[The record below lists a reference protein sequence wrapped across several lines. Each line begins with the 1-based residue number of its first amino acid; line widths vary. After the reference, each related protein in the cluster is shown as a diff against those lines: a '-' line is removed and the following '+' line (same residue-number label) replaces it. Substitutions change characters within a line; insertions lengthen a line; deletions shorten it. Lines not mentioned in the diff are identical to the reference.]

1 MAKNPLFEL
10 YEAGTSV
17 WLDNMRRSY
26 VTSGELQRM
35 IEEDAVVGMT
45 SNPTIFEKAI
55 GGSSDYDDS
64 IRTLVGKGK
73 SGDELML
80 SLIIEDIQM
89 AADVLRPVYD
99 RTKRVDGYISIE
111 VLPSLAYDTQ
121 GTIDMAHDLFQRV
134 GRPNIFVKIPAT
146 KEGLPAIEQCLYDG
160 VNINIT
166 LLFSV
171 QVYEQVAR
179 AYLRAMQRR
188 LNEGKPVD
196 IASVAS
202 FFVSRVDTA
211 IDKLLQ
217 AKIDA
222 VTDPAEKARLQRLL
236 GKAAIANAKRAYQK
250 FLALFH
256 GPEFA
261 DLRQAGARVQR
272 CLWASTG
279 TKNPQ
284 YGDVMYVE
292 ELIGLETVNTMPDAT
307 LKAFKEHGEVR
318 PSLME
323 NVAGAEQLLG
333 DLAQAGIDL
342 DRVTHDLEVDGVKLF
357 NDSVIKL
364 LNEIE
369 EKKNRLLAG
378 AVGAHQATLGALAEP
393 VQARLQQ
400 LERDAVVRRIWEK
413 DASLWKA
420 DPAAQAEIRERL
432 GWLQVAD
439 QMEERI
445 PELVKMRD
453 ALLIEGFTD
462 AVLLGMGGSSLA
474 PEVFRRTFQPP
485 AQPPSL
491 TLPHGGREMVPP
503 GGREIGGGEGLGGRD
518 SAGLQLHVLD
528 TTDPAAIAAL
538 EQAIPIQKT
547 VFIVASKSGT
557 TLETR
562 SHDEYF
568 WEKTGGKPKQFI
580 AITDPGTPLAQGALK
595 LGVRRVFENPPDIG
609 GRYSALS
616 YFGLVPAALA
626 GIDLTALLDRAAMMV
641 HACAPSVPAAENPGT
656 WLGTVFAEAGRA
668 GRDKITILAPPEI
681 ASFGLWAEQLIAE
694 STGKEGR
701 GLIPIADEPL
711 GDPAVY
717 GADRLFVRLVL
728 GDGEDGSQARADA
741 LSAAG
746 HPVVTLR
753 LRDRMDLGSDFF
765 GWEFAVAVAGVILQL
780 NVFDQPNVQEAKDL
794 TKKVLAESR
803 PATTGHGIRWEGQPG
818 GSLADAV
825 HVLLA
830 QVRPGDYVALM
841 AYLPET
847 PEHDRALSAIRVAI
861 RDAQRVATTVGY
873 GPRFLHSTGQLHKG
887 GPNTGVFL
895 QIVGDDPKDLA
906 IPGADYTFGVLKQA
920 QALGDYQ
927 ALRNHGRRVLRVQV
941 ADVAEGLAQIAQAVG
956 AQAKV
961 S

>member
-1 MAKNPLFEL
+1 MAKNPLWEL

-26 VTSGELQRM
+26 VTSGELRRM

-64 IRTLVGKGK
+64 IRRLVAQGQ

-99 RTKRVDGYISIE
+99 RTQRVDGYISIE

-121 GTIDMAHDLFQRV
+121 GTIAMAHDLFERV

-146 KEGLPAIEQCLYDG
+146 QEGLPAIEQCLYDG

-188 LNEGKPVD
+188 LREGKPVD

-222 VTDPAEKARLQRLL
+222 VQDPAEKARLQRLL

-250 FLALFH
+250 FLELFH

-284 YGDVMYVE
+284 YSDVMYVE
-292 ELIGLETVNTMPDAT
+292 ELIGPETVNTMPDAT
-307 LKAFKEHGEVR
+307 MKAVKEHGEVR
-318 PSLME
+318 ASLTE
-323 NVAGAEQLLG
+323 NVAGSEQVLRE
-333 DLAQAGIDL
+333 LAQVGISL
-342 DRVTHDLEVDGVKLF
+342 DQVTHDLEVDGVKLF
-357 NDSVIKL
+357 SDSVTKL

-369 EKKNRLLAG
+369 EKKSRLLAG

-400 LERDAVVRRIWEK
+400 LEREAVVRRIWEK

-420 DPAAQAEIRERL
+420 DPAVQAEIKERL

-445 PELVKMRD
+445 PDLVKLRD
-453 ALLIEGFTD
+453 ALLTEGFTD

-474 PEVFRRTFQPP
+474 PEVFRRTFE
-485 AQPPSL
+485 PPSL
-491 TLPHGGREMVPP
+491 ALP
-503 GGREIGGGEGLGGRD
+503 LGGRGIGGVE
-518 SAGLQLHVLD
+518 GLRLHVLD

-538 EQAIPIQKT
+538 EQAIPMRKT

-568 WEKTGGKPKQFI
+568 WQKAGGNPKQFLV
-580 AITDPGTPLAQGALK
+580 ITDPGTPLAQGATR

-626 GIDLTALLDRAAMMV
+626 GIDLAALLDRAATMV
-641 HACAPSVPAAENPGT
+641 HACAPSVPAAENPGA
-656 WLGTVFAEAGRA
+656 WLGTVFAEAGKA

-701 GLIPIADEPL
+701 GLIPIAGEPL
-711 GDPAVY
+711 GGPEVY
-717 GADRLFVRLVL
+717 GADRLFVRLAMAAE
-728 GDGEDGSQARADA
+728 EDGSAARADA
-741 LSAAG
+741 LGAAG

-753 LRDRMDLGSDFF
+753 LRDRMDLGADFF
-765 GWEFAVAVAGVILQL
+765 GWEFAVAAAGVILQL

-794 TKKVLAESR
+794 TRKVLAESR
-803 PATTGHGIRWEGQPG
+803 PGVTGVGIRWEGQPG
-818 GSLADAV
+818 ASLAEAIQA
-825 HVLLA
+825 LLQ
-830 QVRPGDYVALM
+830 QVRAGDYVALM

-847 PEHDRALSAIRVAI
+847 PEHDRALTAIRVAI
-861 RDAQRVATTVGY
+861 RDAHRVATTAGY

-895 QIVGDDPKDLA
+895 QIVGDDPHDLP

-927 ALRNHGRRVLRVQV
+927 ALRNHGRRVLRVRV

-961 S
+961 G